1 MMDDAVR
8 KNIDVFSRY
17 GLRRIVNVSGT
28 ETTKGASPV
37 CPEVIS
43 AVSELVA
50 HSVEMAELQ
59 SVACAVIARAL
70 DAEGGCVVN
79 CTAAGIATAI
89 AACMT
94 GQDLA
99 RVEQLPDATGM
110 KDEVI
115 IQRGHNIT
123 YGAYVTQNIRI
134 TGARTIEIGGAT
146 ECGVYQLD
154 AALGPRT
161 ACALYVVSHHTVQS
175 GLIDLGAFCKSCH
188 AHGVPVIVDG
198 AAEPDPKS
206 YLAAGADVVIFSAHK
221 RLAGLTAGVLAG
233 RLDLVKACMYQE
245 KGIGRPMKV
254 GKEAVISAIA
264 ALERWMKLDK
274 ARARHELDARL
285 ARARDRLAGLP
296 GIHATVEIDSAAP
309 TFSRLHLQVDPA
321 AADFSAFELSH
332 ALWNRTPSIFVRNL
346 MADVGLLQIDMRL
359 ISDTTADWICDC
371 IVETAASLRAA
382 GASHAS
388 AAPRGPSPN
397 LADLALAA
405 LKRWPLAMKPDV

>member
-1 MMDDAVR
+1 MDDAIR
-8 KNIDVFSRY
+8 TNADVFTRY

-28 ETTKGASPV
+28 ETTKGASPA

-59 SVACAVIARAL
+59 SVACSVIARAL
-70 DAEGGCVVN
+70 DVEGGCVVN

-94 GQDLA
+94 GQNLA
-99 RVEQLPDATGM
+99 RVEQLPDVTGM

-115 IQRGHNIT
+115 IQKGHSIT
-123 YGAYVTQNIRI
+123 YGGYITQNIRI

-146 ECGVYQLD
+146 ECGVYQLE

-175 GLIDLGAFCKSCH
+175 GLIDLGAFCKTCR
-188 AHGVPVIVDG
+188 ARGVPVIVDG

-206 YLAAGADVVIFSAHK
+206 YIAAGADVVIFSAHK

-233 RLDLVKACMYQE
+233 PLDLVKACMYQE

-254 GKEAVISAIA
+254 GKEAVISTIV
-264 ALERWMKLDK
+264 ALERWMKLDT
-274 ARARHELDARL
+274 ARAARELEARL

-296 GIHATVEIDSAAP
+296 GIDATVAMDSSAP
-309 TFSRLHLQVDPA
+309 TFSRLHLQIDPLEA
-321 AADFSAFELSH
+321 GFSAFELSQ

-346 MADVGLLQIDMRL
+346 MADIGLLQIDMRL
-359 ISDTTADWICDC
+359 ISDQTADWVCDG
-371 IVETAASLRAA
+371 IREAAASLRAA
-382 GASHAS
+382 SASRTS
-388 AAPRGPSPN
+388 AAPRVPSPN

-405 LKRWPLAMKPDV
+405 LKRWPLAMKRDV